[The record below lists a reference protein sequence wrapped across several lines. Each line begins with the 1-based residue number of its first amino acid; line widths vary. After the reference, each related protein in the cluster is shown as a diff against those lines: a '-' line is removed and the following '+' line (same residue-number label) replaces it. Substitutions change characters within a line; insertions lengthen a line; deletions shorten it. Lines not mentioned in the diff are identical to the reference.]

1 MVSTGHG
8 DQVQDPSGQFRL
20 AMGTRLDLL
29 DHFSSG
35 SCQVLGYTSILDF
48 KFQWHCDGYLLV
60 LGVANSLRLSSL
72 P

>member
-1 MVSTGHG
+1 
-8 DQVQDPSGQFRL
+8 
-20 AMGTRLDLL
+20 MGTRLDLL

>member
-8 DQVQDPSGQFRL
+8 DQVQDPSGQLRL
-20 AMGTRLDLL
+20 AMGTRLALL

-48 KFQWHCDGYLLV
+48 VMGIFWSWVWLI
-60 LGVANSLRLSSL
+60 